1 MILLVWSFKKK
12 CFPIYLRYAFLQSM
26 QSQSL
31 KKKKTKGCR
40 PMRIMYERK
49 ILKTK
54 EKGEKKIK
62 TWAILMMNWRNVGC
76 KPASFLSL
84 LAMGLEIVLR
94 ASVPSLK
101 RGSTIVLFLVIID
114 EFRLFKH
121 SVGERLI
128 LCAEEVGVSCR
139 RRKKPKIQQQ
149 IGYKI
154 LCSALPTHSLI
165 LFFLRNLSL
174 SNSGVEL
181 RPILFYFLCP
191 ILPFFFSFLFT
202 PFVSC

>member
-1 MILLVWSFKKK
+1 
-12 CFPIYLRYAFLQSM
+12 
-26 QSQSL
+26 
-31 KKKKTKGCR
+31 
-40 PMRIMYERK
+40 MRIMYERK

-54 EKGEKKIK
+54 EKGEKKKK

-139 RRKKPKIQQQ
+139 RRKKPKI
-149 IGYKI
+149 
-154 LCSALPTHSLI
+154 
-165 LFFLRNLSL
+165 
-174 SNSGVEL
+174 
-181 RPILFYFLCP
+181 
-191 ILPFFFSFLFT
+191 
-202 PFVSC
+202 